1 MNKQLKIKGVIALVA
16 LLSGL
21 LSAAS
26 AQIGA
31 NNQLSSSGVIT
42 KISGTDATSILS
54 EFGITTTLQQYTG
67 DGTGT
72 MIAAT
77 SGGAQF
83 FLSFFNCADPAT
95 ATECDQMLVY
105 TGLPNSGISYDILN
119 TFNTNSDVSKAVNI
133 PNQQIVIFG
142 TQLFLNGGLGREN
155 VQLILALFLNDMQR
169 YVDSQVTTGTA
180 VSMLVGKAPDSKVE
194 NLSSNGEENP
204 ALGVRASVAAM
215 AAKADFRTEHA
226 LTAAIANTL
235 ASEFASD
242 KVKAFA
248 EK

>member
-1 MNKQLKIKGVIALVA
+1 MNKHLIIKGIIALITFFG
-16 LLSGL
+16 GL
-21 LSAAS
+21 YGAAS
-26 AQIGA
+26 AQIEA
-31 NNQLSSSGVIT
+31 NNQLSTTGVMT
-42 KISGTDATSILS
+42 KISGSDATSILS
-54 EFGITTTLQQYTG
+54 EFGITTTLQPYTG

-95 ATECDQMLVY
+95 AIECDQMLVY
-105 TGLPNSGISYDILN
+105 TGLPSSGISYDIIN

-133 PNQQIVIFG
+133 SNQQIIIFG

-169 YVDSQVTTGTA
+169 YVDTQSMTGTA
-180 VSMLVGKAPDSKVE
+180 VSMMIGKAPDSKVG
-194 NLSSNGEENP
+194 NLYESNESSADLLVQRTADTVDAG
-204 ALGVRASVAAM
+204 
-215 AAKADFRTEHA
+215 ADFRTENA
-226 LTAAIANTL
+226 LSAAIANTL

-242 KVKAFA
+242 EVRALI
-248 EK
+248 E